1 MSPVI
6 PKQFLWCGGAYFS
19 CLGRPLL
26 SKCHCLGWCACSAP
40 MFGWM
45 ATQIMSKHPHE
56 CQDRRFPSRTVL
68 CNTLSELF
76 TCQWFYCFS
85 TRFFFFLS
93 AVPNGNCVTPRFSK
107 QFGVF
112 FFHLVFHSVNN
123 GLFSSASASSPFD
136 FSRCNIIF
144 QSCSSSENLACFSLV
159 FLYTDLWCLLSP
171 DPCKC

>member
-123 GLFSSASASSPFD
+123 GFVFFCLCF
-136 FSRCNIIF
+136 
-144 QSCSSSENLACFSLV
+144 FSLRFFQMQHHIPILLFFKESCL
-159 FLYTDLWCLLSP
+159 FLSGIFIY
-171 DPCKC
+171 